1 MATNLDHIIDEHSD
15 VVADEEDDPELVNGA
30 LLPAIIDKN
39 LSELDR

>member
-1 MATNLDHIIDEHSD
+1 MATNLDHIVDKHGD
-15 VVADEEDDPELVNGA
+15 VVADEEDDPELVDGA